1 MVYRIFVEKKKELRN
16 EARGLLKDINGLLQI
31 GSVKDVR
38 VINRYDVDNIEKEL
52 FDYAVGTVF
61 SEPQLDVTYTD
72 LENDGAEMFAV

>member
-16 EARGLLKDINGLLQI
+16 EARGLLKNINDILQI
-31 GSVKDVR
+31 RSVKDVR

-61 SEPQLDVTYTD
+61 PCHSLISHIQI
-72 LENDGAEMFAV
+72 